1 VLFAIEAASN
11 RRGKEHDPILGLSL
25 LQAVSVPNSTRK
37 PIAHHRVEARLL
49 RTGELRCVGI
59 GNDKSACGKAFPTD
73 LRYYGRMTGKPET
86 TGLGKASDH
95 PPRITA
101 LDAGFAGHWL

>member
-1 VLFAIEAASN
+1 MI
-11 RRGKEHDPILGLSL
+11 G
-25 LQAVSVPNSTRK
+25 SVW
-37 PIAHHRVEARLL
+37 
-49 RTGELRCVGI
+49 
-59 GNDKSACGKAFPTD
+59 
-73 LRYYGRMTGKPET
+73 MTGKPET